1 MDIKMMTMALLQ
13 FGVALFSGI
22 LIMYVAFSLIR
33 RFLLQRFPNAYTNPA
48 FGILC
53 AAILFSVGYLMSGIV
68 APAVSFFRIQS
79 GQLTS
84 TDYLVFRFFQYLLLF
99 AGIGLA
105 VSLLVNFVS
114 LRLFNFLTRDVD
126 EMEEIR
132 KGNIAVALIAAAIL
146 VVISLFV
153 RDSVVFLLES
163 MIPYP
168 EVPNLR

>member
-1 MDIKMMTMALLQ
+1 
-13 FGVALFSGI
+13 
-22 LIMYVAFSLIR
+22 
-33 RFLLQRFPNAYTNPA
+33 
-48 FGILC
+48 
-53 AAILFSVGYLMSGIV
+53 
-68 APAVSFFRIQS
+68 
-79 GQLTS
+79 LTS